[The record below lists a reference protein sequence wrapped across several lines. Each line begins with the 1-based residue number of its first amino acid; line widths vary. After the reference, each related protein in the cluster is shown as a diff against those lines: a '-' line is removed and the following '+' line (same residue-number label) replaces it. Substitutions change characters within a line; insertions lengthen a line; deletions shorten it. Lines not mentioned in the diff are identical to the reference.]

1 MEAVYGSGIE
11 RHTGANR
18 NTVLLKEMPPILNAQ
33 LVSKQFGAK
42 PLFQNISLTVEEG
55 SRIGLIGPNGAGKS
69 TLLAIL
75 AGQVEPDSGELA
87 VRKRARA
94 AYVPQDSHFAAGLTI
109 RQVLER
115 ALATAHVNE
124 SESEGRER
132 EGLIRELGG
141 RAGFAD
147 LSVEAASLSGGWR
160 KRLAITEALVSE
172 PEVML
177 LDEPTNHLD
186 LAGIVWLEALLNS
199 SSFAAVT
206 VSHDRYFLES
216 TSSEIIELNRV
227 YADGLLRVKGNF
239 SRFLEEKQA
248 YLESQNRQQESLR
261 NRVRTEIEWLRRGPK
276 ARTTKSKARIDTA
289 NAMIG
294 QLAEMNARTAVATA
308 GIDFEASQRKTKRLV
323 EFKGVA
329 CDVPESES
337 PDEPGK
343 LLPVRRLFSGLNFIL
358 TAGMKV
364 GLVGPNG
371 SGKTTL
377 LRLLLGEIEPAEGSI
392 RRADAL
398 RLVYFSQMRTLDE
411 GQTLR
416 RALAPEGDSVMYQG
430 RLVHVASWAARFL
443 FTSEQLNQ
451 PVRNLSGGER
461 ARVLIA
467 KLMLEPA
474 DVLLLD
480 EPTNDLD
487 IPTLEILEDNL
498 LDFPGALVL
507 VTHDRYLLNRVSSTV
522 LGLDGR
528 GHIGRFADY
537 AQWEDWLEEQDE
549 LAQSKTERRADG
561 SSSAQ
566 RTGTRAQGSGA
577 KKKLS
582 YLEAREFAAIE
593 KRVEASDARLAAA
606 HERVEHPEIATN
618 AAALQEALRE
628 LDAAQ
633 HENDALYTRWA
644 ELTEKSG

>member
-1 MEAVYGSGIE
+1 
-11 RHTGANR
+11 
-18 NTVLLKEMPPILNAQ
+18 
-33 LVSKQFGAK
+33 
-42 PLFQNISLTVEEG
+42 
-55 SRIGLIGPNGAGKS
+55 
-69 TLLAIL
+69 
-75 AGQVEPDSGELA
+75 

-94 AYVPQDSHFAAGLTI
+94 AYVPQDSRFAPGLTI

-115 ALATAHVNE
+115 ALSGAHVNE
-124 SESEGRER
+124 NER
-132 EGLIRELGG
+132 EGRLRELSG
-141 RAGFAD
+141 RAGFVD
-147 LSVEAASLSGGWR
+147 LTAEAAALSGGWR
-160 KRLAITEALVSE
+160 KRLAITEALVCE

-186 LAGIVWLEALLNS
+186 LAGIEWLEELLTS
-199 SSFAAVT
+199 SNFAAVT

-227 YADGLLRVKGNF
+227 FADGLLRVKGNF

-261 NRVRTEIEWLRRGPK
+261 NVVKTEIEWLRRGPK
-276 ARTTKSKARIDTA
+276 ARATKSKARIDTA

-294 QLAEMNARTAVATA
+294 KLKDMDARTAVSTV
-308 GIDFEASQRKTKRLV
+308 GIDFDASQRKTKRLV
-323 EFKGVA
+323 EFKNVA
-329 CDVPESES
+329 CDVPGAES
-337 PDEPGK
+337 PDHPGEI
-343 LLPVRRLFSGLNFIL
+343 LPGRRLLTGLNFIL

-377 LRLLLGEIEPAEGSI
+377 LRLLRGEIDPAEGSI

-398 RLVYFSQMRTLDE
+398 RMVYFSQMRELDE
-411 GQTLR
+411 SLTLR
-416 RALAPEGDSVMYQG
+416 RALAPEGDAVMHQG
-430 RLVHVASWAARFL
+430 REVHVASWAARFL

-487 IPTLEILEDNL
+487 IPTLEILEENL

-528 GHIGRFADY
+528 GHTGRFADY
-537 AQWEDWLEEQDE
+537 AQWEDWIAEQE
-549 LAQSKTERRADG
+549 A
-561 SSSAQ
+561 SAVKAN
-566 RTGTRAQGSGA
+566 TANSASPANSASTT

-593 KRVEASDARLAAA
+593 KRVEQSDARLHSAR
-606 HERVEHPEIATN
+606 ERVEHPAIATD
-618 AAALQEALRE
+618 AAALQKALLE

-633 HENDALYTRWA
+633 HESDALYARWA
-644 ELTEKSG
+644 ELTEKSS